1 MAQKDVTKT
10 NTFDKLISDHTG
22 ALPSISNT
30 NYNEVDEP
38 DEVENVEE
46 AINASI
52 KDKEQATN
60 DAISL
65 ANHYQRVKESKL
77 KMLTGMIE
85 PASKIFKYM
94 KAREANVDI
103 YENYE
108 KNYKKKGKIKEEQ
121 YWKPAPDQDPNSPSG
136 VYKPSDGPPVTLKT
150 STVDTETGIEKT
162 EDQLIEDQLALET
175 KLLER
180 LKDNLLAKDF
190 NDLSLDEQQVYLNDD
205 QETITNKNANQATIE
220 IKENFDTQIVAE
232 LGVQKILC
240 VEGMGCMDTP
250 MSYFEATEPGR
261 SSQDAAWIPYLYK
274 DAIHDFNAANDDL
287 IQAIGKKRYIQRVF
301 PNLMETGDQIRGK
314 VLSSAIN
321 QKLENRKN
329 DRYVSTYNE
338 WEASNFDTA
347 LLWGDQPGSFINI
360 NEVGLDGSKDNVA
373 AWNDLGDMLI
383 HWHKK
388 GYINKEDLE
397 ALINEAEIP
406 VRGSKGKTA
415 TMETLN
421 KTTKAVRSRIAGYLS
436 EEKSDAEI
444 AQEQLTDKVDGL
456 VSNVRKRWAKRY
468 KEEGVLPTTE
478 ELISEINK
486 ISDAVS
492 GQVSYTS
499 DLFNPLKQ
507 FDSQT
512 KRERTRDIITLEG
525 QMSRNEAVSWELIEK
540 LPQAERQKYINYGN
554 RKGFNGFTSDE
565 QTKIDENIY
574 LLFEEIA
581 SLPKASLKNDY
592 RYQSYH
598 SQAEKIFKSEYQI
611 HFDSAPAD
619 LRDRGKHKERKRYAM
634 EKAFAAV
641 QEEITKVN
649 AGEKNRIQSKTVA
662 EYDKETANLDM
673 KESAKIVN
681 YINKNPQLALTVN
694 AYHGPAEKEALI
706 QFEKWKNGDAPF
718 PTYFSNY
725 SRLYKGTYTNAA
737 GEVRN
742 KDSLWFANQRYKA
755 TRNID
760 TDLGENSETSNVPGV
775 TEYAATNDP
784 SKAAAVINAN
794 GIDAVISDFENPD
807 ADNGFDTITGAEYPW
822 GTKAEDKWVLPE
834 GLTVSTA
841 TIGELIHASNRN
853 KGNLRYGMYDIP
865 ASVLKQMLM
874 DGVINKDAVFDEDTQ
889 KLILTRRI
897 LTKANNANSLKNLDS
912 TFRRL
917 NWLEPEEVEEFKTL
931 LESITGDERFSEDPY
946 YALTILNP
954 SAAKAVLN
962 MSISGEVGS
971 EESIITN
978 LDTLEI
984 SDNTEKEIEYGL
996 PLDTKI
1002 TISGWL
1008 KSGVTIRYANKT
1020 DELEKRQLGDTKPG
1034 PLGTTLVF
1042 SVISGSNTSKYLGWK
1057 TQW

>member
-1 MAQKDVTKT
+1 MADTRQT

-22 ALPSISNT
+22 ALPSISST

-46 AINASI
+46 AIDASI

-65 ANHYQRVKESKL
+65 ANHYQRVKDSKL

-85 PASKIFKYM
+85 PSAKIFKYM

-108 KNYKKKGKIKEEQ
+108 KNYKQKGNEIVTGTYWDTDMEESDPGIKIKQ
-121 YWKPAPDQDPNSPSG
+121 SSVDP
-136 VYKPSDGPPVTLKT
+136 K
-150 STVDTETGIEKT
+150 TGIDKT
-162 EDQLIEDQLALET
+162 QDQLIDDQLALET
-175 KLLER
+175 KVLEH

-205 QETITNKNANQATIE
+205 QETITNKNANQATVE
-220 IKENFDTQIVAE
+220 IKENFDNQIVAG
-232 LGVQKILC
+232 LGVPKILC
-240 VEGMGCMDTP
+240 APGKGCMKTP

-261 SSQDAAWIPYLYK
+261 SSQDASWIPYLYK
-274 DAIHDFNAANDDL
+274 DAIHDFNAANNDL

-329 DRYVSTYNE
+329 DRYISTYNE
-338 WEASNFDTA
+338 WDASGFDTSV
-347 LLWGDQPGSFINI
+347 LWGDQPGSFINI

-383 HWHKK
+383 YWHKK

-421 KTTKAVRSRIAGYLS
+421 KTTAAVRTRIAGYLS

-444 AQEQLTDKVDGL
+444 AKEELKDKVDGL
-456 VSNVRKRWAKRY
+456 VSDVRKRWAKRY
-468 KEEGVLPTTE
+468 KDEGVLPTTE

-486 ISDAVS
+486 ISDAVG
-492 GQVSYTS
+492 GQVSYS
-499 DLFNPLKQ
+499 SMLFNPLKE

-512 KRERTRDIITLEG
+512 KRERGRDIITLEG
-525 QMSRNEAVSWELIEK
+525 QMDRKEAVSIELIEK
-540 LPQAERQKYINYGN
+540 LPKAQQERYIEYGN
-554 RKGFNGFTSDE
+554 RRGFNGFSASE
-565 QTKIDENIY
+565 QESIDENIY
-574 LLFEEIA
+574 ILFDEIA

-598 SQAEKIFKSEYQI
+598 SQAEKIFKSEYQA
-611 HFDSAPAD
+611 HFDAAPAD
-619 LRDRGKHKERKRYAM
+619 LRERGKHKERKRYAM

-649 AGEKNRIQSKTVA
+649 AGEKNRIQSKTV
-662 EYDKETANLDM
+662 EQYDKETANLDM

-681 YINKNPQLALTVN
+681 FIQKNPIKALN
-694 AYHGPAEKEALI
+694 DPRFHGPAEKEALI
-706 QFEKWKNGDAPF
+706 QFEKWKNGEAPF

-725 SRLYKGTYTNAA
+725 SRLYKGTYINEA

-755 TRNID
+755 TEATRD
-760 TDLGENSETSNVPGV
+760 TNTPPGKNSETSNVPGV
-775 TEYAATNDP
+775 TEYAATKDP

-807 ADNGFDTITGAEYPW
+807 ATDGFNTISGAEYPW

-897 LTKANNANSLKNLDS
+897 LTKANRPNALKNLNS

-917 NWLEPEEVEEFKTL
+917 NWLEPEEVKEFRIL
-931 LESITGDERFSEDPY
+931 LNSITGDERFSEDPY

-962 MSISGEVGS
+962 MSISGDIGS
-971 EESIITN
+971 EESLITN
-978 LDTLEI
+978 LGDLENLDTTN
-984 SDNTEKEIEYGL
+984 SEIEYGL
-996 PLDTKI
+996 PLDTKTTI
-1002 TISGWL
+1002 TGL
-1008 KSGVTIRYANKT
+1008 VKSGVSIRYANKI

-1034 PLGTTLVF
+1034 PFGTTLVF
-1042 SVISGSNTSKYLGWK
+1042 SIISGSNTSKYLGWK